1 MKNRVMSD
9 VRATIMQESMKI
21 PVTPRQTLQFVL
33 VCDNAITPKIRL
45 AKKMLIEVIV
55 SRGFSERDLAECAG
69 HIRAR
74 QSLDD
79 QIKRYLNRFRCNT
92 QKAGAFV
99 ELAYSRG
106 WVDDASV
113 LGWFE
118 AVSKSE
124 LPASR
129 GVK

>member
-9 VRATIMQESMKI
+9 VRATIMQESMEI
-21 PVTPRQTLQFVL
+21 PVTPRQTMQFVL

-45 AKKMLIEVIV
+45 AQRLLIEVIV
-55 SRGFSERDLAECAG
+55 SRGFSEKDLAECAG

-74 QSLDD
+74 QSLND
-79 QIKRYLNRFRCNT
+79 QIERYLNRFRCKI
-92 QKAGAFV
+92 QKAGTFV
-99 ELAYSRG
+99 DLAYSRG
-106 WVDDASV
+106 WVDDAAV

-118 AVSKSE
+118 KVSNSE
-124 LPASR
+124 LPTSR

>member
-9 VRATIMQESMKI
+9 VRATIMQESMEI